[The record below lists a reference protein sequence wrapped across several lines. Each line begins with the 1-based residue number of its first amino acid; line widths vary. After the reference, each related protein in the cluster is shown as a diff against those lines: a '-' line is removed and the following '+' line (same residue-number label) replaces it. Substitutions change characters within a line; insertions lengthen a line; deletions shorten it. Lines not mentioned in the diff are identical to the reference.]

1 MVQVDWIH
9 KGHSVNLV
17 WASAGL
23 LDTHRPGMR
32 ETAAFRYNVLVDA
45 KAQREFNTTAVD
57 TRRQTGAREQEAAVA
72 AGHALVRITV
82 ASSLTVPAEWNLEDH
97 AARLE
102 NDSSGRFR
110 LLRLELAQDSAFVAA
125 ALPVGIGLPRLTRAF
140 DS

>member
-1 MVQVDWIH
+1 VRSQ
-9 KGHSVNLV
+9 
-17 WASAGL
+17 
-23 LDTHRPGMR
+23 R
-32 ETAAFRYNVLVDA
+32 FRNNVLVDA
-45 KAQREFNTTAVD
+45 KAQRGFNTTAVD

-72 AGHALVRITV
+72 AGHALVRFTV